1 MRGAGCGV
9 RDAGCGADMVSL
21 RETNLFI
28 WPSALIYPRA
38 RDTIT
43 GHGTRIRIQTNDSIP
58 ITIRTRSTGPL
69 PNYDAGHLH
78 EPRNTNHESRKPL
91 KFSNWKNKPAQ
102 NHFVSA
108 QLVPSLTSAT
118 NGTLRVTMDSMV
130 SLRSLDI
137 SSFSSLM
144 TSATNSSWTC
154 KRTRLL

>member
-43 GHGTRIRIQTNDSIP
+43 GHGTRTTIQTNDSIP

-91 KFSNWKNKPAQ
+91 KFSNRKNKPHHKLLRLRPVLPFIDVGYQ
-102 NHFVSA
+102 RHFEGDYGFHGFFEESGYFFFFLIDDFGY
-108 QLVPSLTSAT
+108 QFI
-118 NGTLRVTMDSMV
+118 MD
-130 SLRSLDI
+130 L
-137 SSFSSLM
+137 
-144 TSATNSSWTC
+144 
-154 KRTRLL
+154 